1 MRRISWVLLAAVLSF
16 TLVLSGCGKKD
27 AAGVIKDLGKVADKL
42 ESAKG
47 AYQGAGVMTIHTG
60 STPQQYQV
68 EVWYQAPSYY
78 RISLTNGQKDITQI
92 VLRNDDGVFVLT
104 PSLNKSFRFKSDWP
118 ENQGQVYLYQTMLG
132 SILGDN
138 TRQFAED
145 KDSYVFDVAA
155 NYHSHALVRQKIW
168 LAKDNYSP
176 KQVQVTDSEAKVVVD
191 VKFNSFTFDTNLTK
205 DSFDTNRNL
214 SAMNPEAKDTMGG
227 IEGSG
232 MPVASKD
239 GTGEA
244 GVTDAEPVVNQQL
257 GAFGIIEPDYTP
269 AGVMRKSVQEMAD
282 SKDYTVVLR
291 YDGVY
296 QYTIMESRPQDRAVS
311 LVPGS
316 VVDLGF
322 TMGLMTGGQSD
333 SEQKTLTWMSDG
345 VEFRI
350 TSANLPTPEMV
361 EIAASI
367 QGQSGK

>member
-1 MRRISWVLLAAVLSF
+1 MRRISWVLLAAVLCF
-16 TLVLSGCGKKD
+16 TLVLSGCGKKGAD
-27 AAGVIKDLGKVADKL
+27 GVIKDLGKVADKL

-118 ENQGQVYLYQTMLG
+118 EKQGQVYLYQTMLG
-132 SILGDN
+132 SILSDN

-155 NYHSHALVRQKIW
+155 NYHSHSLVRQKIW
-168 LAKDNYSP
+168 LAKDNYTP
-176 KQVQVTDSEAKVVVD
+176 KQVQVSDSEAKVVVD

-214 SAMNPEAKDTMGG
+214 SAMNPEAKDTMTEVG
-227 IEGSG
+227 ENG
-232 MPVASKD
+232 MPVASTE
-239 GTGEA
+239 GTGDS
-244 GVTDAEPVVNQQL
+244 GVEVEPVVSQQL

-269 AGVMRKSVQEMAD
+269 AGVTRKDTQEIAD
-282 SKDYTVVLR
+282 SKDHTVILR

-296 QYTIMESRPQDRAVS
+296 QYTIMESRPKDRAVS
-311 LVPGS
+311 LAPGS
-316 VVDLGF
+316 AVDLGF
-322 TMGLMTGGQSD
+322 TMGVLTGD
-333 SEQKTLTWMSDG
+333 EQKTLTWMSDG

-350 TSANLPTPEMV
+350 TSANLPTPELI
-361 EIAASI
+361 EIAAST

>member
-1 MRRISWVLLAAVLSF
+1 MRRISWVLLAAVLCF
-16 TLVLSGCGKKD
+16 TLVLSGCGKKGAD
-27 AAGVIKDLGKVADKL
+27 GVIKDLGKVADKL
-42 ESAKG
+42 EGAKG

-68 EVWYQAPSYY
+68 EVWYQSPSYY

-132 SILGDN
+132 SILSDN

-168 LAKDNYSP
+168 LAKDNYTP

-205 DSFDTNRNL
+205 ESFDTNRNL
-214 SAMNPEAKDTMGG
+214 SAMNPESKDTMAELDENGLPVTV
-227 IEGSG
+227 
-232 MPVASKD
+232 PVAS
-239 GTGEA
+239 
-244 GVTDAEPVVNQQL
+244 QQL
-257 GAFGIIEPDYTP
+257 GSFGIIEPDYTP
-269 AGVMRKSVQEMAD
+269 AGVILKDTQEMAD
-282 SKDYTVVLR
+282 SKDHAVILR

-296 QYTIMESRPQDRAVS
+296 QYTIMESRPLDRAVS
-311 LVPGS
+311 LAPAS
-316 VVDLGF
+316 AVDLGF
-322 TMGLMTGGQSD
+322 TVGAMTGRGED
-333 SEQKTLTWMSDG
+333 QKTLTWMSEG
-345 VEFRI
+345 IEYRI
-350 TSANLPTPEMV
+350 TSANLPTPEMI
-361 EIAASI
+361 EIAAST